1 MGLRNGAYIKAGNVS
16 RPALLRKATGDLRRL
31 LPARRSIIRRIKSA
45 GNPTTLILV
54 AAAMLVTSLILL
66 IPVYLLVRSIGAG
79 QEALSSFMS
88 LRTVQLLGNT
98 VLLAAAVAFGATLL
112 AVPLAWLTAATD
124 LPGRRLWAI
133 LAALPLIFPSYV
145 AAFIYVSTLSPKGL
159 LQQLLNPLIGLERL
173 PDFYGFSG
181 AFFVLTLITYPYI
194 LLTVRGAFRHL
205 DPSLV
210 EAARNLGLTPWQ
222 AFWRVTLPHLR
233 PAITAGVL
241 LVALY
246 VFRDFGAVTTLQYNT
261 FTRIIY
267 NRYLSY
273 RLEMAALFASI
284 LVILT
289 TVVLLLEQRS
299 RGRSR
304 YDRLS
309 IGCSRRP
316 QLTSLGRWKVPA
328 LIYVAAIVT
337 VALVVPLATLLYW
350 LWRGWQNQQSAAG
363 PGTIDGNLASLT
375 GLIEPAWHTVSASFL
390 AAFLTVML
398 ALPVAILVVRR
409 PGRLSRMFE
418 RVAYA
423 GFALPGIVVALAL
436 VFFGI
441 NVFPSLYQTLPML
454 LAAYV
459 ILFIPQAIGAERAS
473 LLQLSPSLEEAGRS
487 LGQHPFSVLRRITL
501 PLIRPGL
508 VGGALLVFL
517 TAMKELPATLILS
530 PLGFSTLAAQVW
542 TNIGEAFFARAA
554 MPTLLLLLL
563 SSIPLAWLTLRDS
576 HKR

>member
-1 MGLRNGAYIKAGNVS
+1 MNLRNNPYIEAQDVT
-16 RPALLRKATGDLRRL
+16 RPLPRL
-31 LPARRSIIRRIKSA
+31 PRSVRRRIRSA
-45 GNPTTLILV
+45 TSSSHLIMVAV
-54 AAAMLVTSLILL
+54 AALVTGLILL
-66 IPVYLLVRSIGAG
+66 VPYYLVVRSLNAG
-79 QEALSSFMS
+79 QAAVATMMS
-88 LRTVQLLGNT
+88 LRTLHLLGNT
-98 VLLAAAVAFGATLL
+98 VLLAAAVTLGATAL
-112 AVPLAWLTAATD
+112 AVPLAWLTTATD
-124 LPGRRLWAI
+124 LPGRRLWSI
-133 LAALPLIFPSYV
+133 LVVLPLIFPSYV
-145 AAFIYVSTLSPKGL
+145 AAYIYASTFSPKGL
-159 LQQLLNPLIGLERL
+159 LQQLLSPLIGLDRL
-173 PDFYGFSG
+173 PDFYGFPG

-233 PAITAGVL
+233 PAIIAGAL

-273 RLEMAALFASI
+273 RLDMAALFASI

-289 TVVLLLEQRS
+289 IVILLLEQRS
-299 RGRSR
+299 RGRGR
-304 YDRLS
+304 YSRLS
-309 IGCSRRP
+309 AGCQRRP
-316 QLTSLGRWKVPA
+316 QPASLGRWKVPA
-328 LIYVAAIVT
+328 LIYTAAVVT
-337 VALVVPLATLLYW
+337 VALAVPLATLLYW
-350 LWRGWQNQQSAAG
+350 LWRGWKNQQIVG
-363 PGTIDGNLASLT
+363 GFGTMSNNLTSLASL
-375 GLIEPAWHTVSASFL
+375 LEPAWHTVSASFL
-390 AAFLTVML
+390 AAFLTILL
-398 ALPVAILVVRR
+398 ALPVTILVVRR
-409 PGRLSRMFE
+409 PGRLSRLFE
-418 RVAYA
+418 QVAYA

-441 NVFPSLYQTLPML
+441 NVVPSLYQSLPML

-487 LGQHPFSVLRRITL
+487 LGRHPLGVLRRITL

-508 VGGALLVFL
+508 VTGALLVFL

-530 PLGFSTLAAQVW
+530 PLGFNTLAAQIW
-542 TNIGEAFFARAA
+542 SNIGEAFFGRAA
-554 MPTLLLLLL
+554 LPTLLLLLI
-563 SSIPLAWLTLRDS
+563 SSIPLTWLTLRDT
-576 HKR
+576 HE